1 MNLYNLP
8 DYVGHDHPPLIGFG
22 LDGVALYG
30 KYESSYPRMDG
41 VKSELDLF
49 GGHEHDNYD
58 YHYHAHPVESSELG
72 SRNKYTIH
80 VLLRGAWAGKIGSI
94 PDFWD
99 KKNVA
104 TKGKSIYTGDVGG
117 RPR

>member
-1 MNLYNLP
+1 
-8 DYVGHDHPPLIGFG
+8 
-22 LDGVALYG
+22 
-30 KYESSYPRMDG
+30 MDG